1 MEHGYL
7 VGLRVIA
14 RRTGFRGVE
23 ITVADRHGAL
33 SSVASIQTTSHTG
46 YRCWG
51 CPFPIHSPPSPQ
63 PYPTPRRA
71 MADIPRRIQRRR
83 TKGWRMPVGAI
94 YVGRR
99 YSVIGSG
106 KWSNP
111 FFIGGY
117 FKRGDPVSDYRGPFR
132 ILYSQRGIWRPEDIE
147 AALREGYT
155 LIETAEQAVEWYQW
169 YVSTWSAEFI
179 AACK

>member
-1 MEHGYL
+1 
-7 VGLRVIA
+7 
-14 RRTGFRGVE
+14 
-23 ITVADRHGAL
+23 
-33 SSVASIQTTSHTG
+33 
-46 YRCWG
+46 
-51 CPFPIHSPPSPQ
+51 
-63 PYPTPRRA
+63 

-117 FKRGDPVSDYRGPFR
+117 FKRGDLVGDYRGPFR
-132 ILYSQRGIWRPEDIE
+132 MLYSQRGIWRPEDIE
-147 AALREGYT
+147 AALCEGYT

-179 AACK
+179 AACKAELEGRDLACWCPLDQPCHADILLGIANV

>member
-1 MEHGYL
+1 TIRNVSSAPSMPANVCRLTGN
-7 VGLRVIA
+7 RC
-14 RRTGFRGVE
+14 RR
-23 ITVADRHGAL
+23 L
-33 SSVASIQTTSHTG
+33 
-46 YRCWG
+46 
-51 CPFPIHSPPSPQ
+51 
-63 PYPTPRRA
+63 TPRRA

-117 FKRGDPVSDYRGPFR
+117 FKRGDLVGDYRGPFR
-132 ILYSQRGIWRPEDIE
+132 MLYSQRGIWRPEDIE

-155 LIETAEQAVEWYQW
+155 L
-169 YVSTWSAEFI
+169 
-179 AACK
+179 